1 MIAALLPAA
10 TEQLALVAAF
20 GQRPNDSRAHRLGM
34 RAVLFEHERK
44 LLADELRTR
53 DTALAGRASQQP
65 IVRWVER
72 DRGRLLPRECHRS
85 NMTQQC
91 LRSKAGESGAIAFV
105 FSNLQCPRTR
115 RRRFRGTGAPSARRT
130 QRRRVSSDAD
140 ATMTR

>member
-1 MIAALLPAA
+1 MIAAVLPAA

-20 GQRPNDSRAHRLGM
+20 GQGPNDSRTHRLGM

-65 IVRWVER
+65 IVSWVER
-72 DRGRLLPRECHRS
+72 DRGRLLLGECHRS

-91 LRSKAGESGAIAFV
+91 LRSKARDSGVIAFA
-105 FSNLQCPRTR
+105 FS
-115 RRRFRGTGAPSARRT
+115 
-130 QRRRVSSDAD
+130 VS
-140 ATMTR
+140 R